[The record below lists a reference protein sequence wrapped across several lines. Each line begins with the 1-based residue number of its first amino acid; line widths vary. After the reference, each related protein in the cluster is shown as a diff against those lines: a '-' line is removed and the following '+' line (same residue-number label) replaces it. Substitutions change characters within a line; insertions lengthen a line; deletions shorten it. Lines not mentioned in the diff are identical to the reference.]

1 MKINSS
7 IPCSKLLASAFACL
21 ALVAC
26 GGGGGGDDGGDEGG
40 GDDGGDVVVD
50 EDGTPVFGCDGAS
63 SLGGAYMIE
72 VVDNFDIPGEF
83 TFPFLPIQG
92 HLDGRVLQL
101 VPVEEIVNTTCDDLD
116 EGTCGTHYGATSNDL
131 GTASPSGLHSTLRLM
146 AMGNAD
152 MPNFPALAVIHGGY
166 RLEEEELTVW
176 IYTVGY
182 DAASTELMEFAV
194 QYLVIAGDAIAPVR
208 VDSIGTDD
216 DCDCFVDQADEV
228 RYEDGFGG
236 DAEEGSVI
244 VGDGILVFNLRR

>member
-1 MKINSS
+1 MKIINSV
-7 IPCSKLLASAFACL
+7 PCSNFLVSAFACF

-26 GGGGGGDDGGDEGG
+26 GGGGGGDAG
-40 GDDGGDVVVD
+40 GDDGIDGGGDVVVD

-72 VVDNFDIPGEF
+72 VVDNFDIAGDF

-116 EGTCGTHYGATSNDL
+116 EGACGTLYGATSNGL

-152 MPNFPALAVIHGGY
+152 MPNLPALAGIHGGY

-176 IYTVGY
+176 IYAVGF

-194 QYLVIAGDAIAPVR
+194 QYYVIAGDAIAPVR

-216 DCDCFVDQADEV
+216 DCDGFVDEADEV
-228 RYEDGFGG
+228 RFEDGFGG
-236 DAEEGSVI
+236 DAEEGGVI